1 MLTVRGAMAMKS
13 EPIAIQVLLSH
24 AERRS
29 LERGEAVRVR
39 VNLEL
44 VLQAEAPS
52 SPPKP

>member
-1 MLTVRGAMAMKS
+1 MTSKS
-13 EPIAIQVLLSH
+13 EPIEIQVLFNH

-44 VLQAEAPS
+44 VFQTEAPAPAS
-52 SPPKP
+52 PKP